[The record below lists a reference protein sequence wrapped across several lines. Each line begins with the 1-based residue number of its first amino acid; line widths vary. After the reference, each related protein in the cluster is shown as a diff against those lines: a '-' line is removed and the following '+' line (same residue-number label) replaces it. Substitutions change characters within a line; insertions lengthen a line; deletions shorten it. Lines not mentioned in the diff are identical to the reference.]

1 MQPNLF
7 LHTYSTSQANIQYQQ
22 HQLAQL
28 WRYYTFFFYFITLKT
43 IESYD
48 ISVIY
53 VAKKNSQDVIVLFI
67 DESLTFKNKAVYAR

>member
-7 LHTYSTSQANIQYQQ
+7 FILIVQAKPTFNINSIQP
-22 HQLAQL
+22 AQL